1 MLRIATLVLVA
12 SAVAGFQ
19 PAACGRRC
27 RRGARADGGSGG
39 GAASAGS
46 PRLRAACS
54 PRHRA
59 VDADPLPA
67 TRRTRTKHSPALS
80 PIAPSPCGRG
90 AVPPDATA
98 LPACVL
104 PPSVSPRTPPV

>member
-1 MLRIATLVLVA
+1 MNEKFLTDGYAILRDVVPPDQLESLRDTVDELVA
-12 SAVAGFQ
+12 
-19 PAACGRRC
+19 
-27 RRGARADGGSGG
+27 
-39 GAASAGS
+39 
-46 PRLRAACS
+46 
-54 PRHRA
+54 RHRA

-90 AVPPDATA
+90 AMPPDATA